1 MEEKAF
7 MYIIS
12 VNEAEFV
19 EPNTFASIEWKE
31 DDIEEL
37 IRKNIDIIGDE
48 EESMLIVGKE

>member
-1 MEEKAF
+1 